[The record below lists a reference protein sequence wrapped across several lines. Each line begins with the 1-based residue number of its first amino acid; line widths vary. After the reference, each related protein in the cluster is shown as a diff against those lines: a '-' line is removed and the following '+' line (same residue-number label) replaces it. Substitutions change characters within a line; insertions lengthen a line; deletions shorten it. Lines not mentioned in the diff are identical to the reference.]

1 VIKAKST
8 KRILSGIVL
17 YFNLLLLSVGAS
29 IAAPET
35 QSPTNSLKI
44 EPMILIL
51 GIGVLLLLITL
62 IITLVVI
69 IISTKKNNK
78 KSSKNTIP
86 PKSSLANASGRKTV
100 VKAAIKTPS
109 NVSPPKLHI
118 KSNPI
123 VTPQAPNK
131 TIVEQEPIRQAEQ
144 YTQAEIQKKPEIRL
158 EEERKPIIETKPV
171 IESFEKPS
179 QTVVEEPF
187 KLPTQ
192 SLSDLY
198 TELEKKEEVVDP
210 NKPLPLIDVNKF
222 DDEWDK
228 LFGEQEPTVLPK
240 EPVAPPKEEKNSGL
254 FDSSKLDSDLD
265 SLFTEVSK
273 PKVEMVTKEEKSSG
287 LFDSSKLDSDLDSLF
302 VEVNKPVAPPKEEKS
317 SGLFDSSK
325 LDSDLDSLFIEVSKP
340 VAPPKEEKSSG
351 LFDSSKLDSDLDSLF
366 VEVNKPV
373 APPKEEKSSGLFDS
387 SKLDSDLD
395 SLFVEVSKPVAP
407 PKEEKSGGL
416 FDSSK
421 LDSDLDSLFVEVN
434 KPVNPPKEEIPS
446 AAFDFENDDLSSLFN
461 APTPIGKDEPF
472 QTKSNS
478 EFSLDSFDFLVS
490 DDANKPEPVKKDSS
504 LDFGSL
510 DFLVSD
516 EQKQEIKS
524 ENMILPSFNLSEL
537 ESDIERPSLPFTKAT
552 KEDIESI
559 DLSTT
564 TMGLNIS
571 EFLSSIEANKKEKIE
586 EKDESELKFDMNST
600 FPPGTPSAFGLPEPQ
615 RNFEFE
621 NNKLEVELVKET
633 ELEKEEAKKIRIPSK
648 LEGFKLENS
657 LPPQS
662 IDVLSLISET
672 VAPPPP
678 PVDSERKKTKGD
690 GIIAIGKM
698 LVDQTA
704 LEEIIR
710 KAEKGGKSGL
720 TTTQVI
726 TAVKGRSLDTLLVD
740 INNIDGIM
748 GSIIVGKDG
757 LVIANTMPPE
767 IDKDLVGALTS
778 SLFSNIDIQVK
789 KLKRGPLKRLTVE
802 TDIGTYILTEI
813 EMGTLVVFS
822 QEDEKINLNQ
832 VFKAIT
838 SVVGKR

>member
-1 VIKAKST
+1 MIKAKST

-273 PKVEMVTKEEKSSG
+273 PKVEMVT
-287 LFDSSKLDSDLDSLF
+287 
-302 VEVNKPVAPPKEEKS
+302 
-317 SGLFDSSK
+317 
-325 LDSDLDSLFIEVSKP
+325 
-340 VAPPKEEKSSG
+340 KEEKSSG